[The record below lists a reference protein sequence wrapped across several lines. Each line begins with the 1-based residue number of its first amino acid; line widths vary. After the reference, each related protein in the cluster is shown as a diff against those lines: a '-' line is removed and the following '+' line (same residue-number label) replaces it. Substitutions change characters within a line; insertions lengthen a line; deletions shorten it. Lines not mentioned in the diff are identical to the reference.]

1 MKRAV
6 ILFLFALTAI
16 VLFGRQ
22 PEQETVMAGEVENKT
37 EVEREG
43 LLAEGEIAQVELSE
57 VKGFEPVVYVEAVE
71 LELFRN
77 LFSSAEKEPG
87 IVNMGDPEFYL
98 KVVMEDGEKHYLNL
112 WLGGEGETASLMN
125 PDDTHTIYTVM
136 PQEKERLTAL
146 MENEIKGEN

>member
-87 IVNMGDPEFYL
+87 LVNMSDPDFYL
-98 KVVMEDGEKHYLNL
+98 TLVMKDGEKHYLNM
-112 WLGGEGETASLMN
+112 WLGGEGEMASLM
-125 PDDTHTIYTVM
+125 DSKATHTVYAVTPDIKKKLSDIILAN
-136 PQEKERLTAL
+136 EK
-146 MENEIKGEN
+146 MEH

>member
-6 ILFLFALTAI
+6 ILFLFALIAI
-16 VLFGRQ
+16 VLFACQ
-22 PEQETVMAGEVENKT
+22 PEKEAVEAEEVKIELK
-37 EVEREG
+37 EE

-71 LELFRN
+71 LELFRA

-87 IVNMGDPEFYL
+87 IVNMGNPEFYL

-112 WLGGEGETASLMN
+112 WLGGEGEMASLM
-125 PDDTHTIYTVM
+125 DSKATHTVYAVTPDIKKKLSDIILAN
-136 PQEKERLTAL
+136 EK
-146 MENEIKGEN
+146 MEH

>member
-16 VLFGRQ
+16 VLFGCQ
-22 PEQETVMAGEVENKT
+22 PEQETVEAEEAKNELK
-37 EVEREG
+37 EEE
-43 LLAEGEIAQVELSE
+43 LLAEGEIAKVELSE
-57 VKGFEPVVYVEAVE
+57 VKGVNSIIYNETDE
-71 LELFRN
+71 LEIFRA

-136 PQEKERLTAL
+136 PQVNGKLIAL
-146 MENEIKGEN
+146 IGE

>member
-16 VLFGRQ
+16 VLFGCQ
-22 PEQETVMAGEVENKT
+22 PEQEAVEAEEAKNELK
-37 EVEREG
+37 EEE
-43 LLAEGEIAQVELSE
+43 LLAEGEIAKVELSE

-136 PQEKERLTAL
+136 PQVKGKLIAL
-146 MENEIKGEN
+146 IGE

>member
-87 IVNMGDPEFYL
+87 IVNMGNPEFYL

-112 WLGGEGETASLMN
+112 WLGGEGETASLM
-125 PDDTHTIYTVM
+125 DSKATHTVYAVTPDIKKKLSDIILAN
-136 PQEKERLTAL
+136 EK
-146 MENEIKGEN
+146 MEH

>member
-16 VLFGRQ
+16 VLFGCQ

-37 EVEREG
+37 EVESGG
-43 LLAEGEIAQVELSE
+43 LLAEGEIAKVELSE

-136 PQEKERLTAL
+136 PQVKGKLIAL
-146 MENEIKGEN
+146 IGE

>member
-87 IVNMGDPEFYL
+87 LVNMSDPEFYL
-98 KVVMEDGEKHYLNL
+98 TLLMEDGEKHYLNL
-112 WLGGEGETASLMN
+112 WLGGEGETASLM
-125 PDDTHTIYTVM
+125 DSKDTHTVYAVTPDI
-136 PQEKERLTAL
+136 KRKLSDIILA
-146 MENEIKGEN
+146 NEQVKH